1 MHRPDITKE
10 YCEVSYTLP
19 GSSTGLEVRGFKV
32 QKSTP
37 ERWVKYEI
45 HYRYRVQMFPHL
57 SIDWAY
63 YYTMSY
69 TISHCYAMKMVCYI
83 MLDNI
88 LLTVT
93 EILKFVN
100 DYYKTKML

>member
-10 YCEVSYTLP
+10 HCEVSYTLP

-45 HYRYRVQMFPHL
+45 HYRYRVQIFPDL
-57 SIDWAY
+57 SIDWSQYY
-63 YYTMSY
+63 YYTAIVMLI
-69 TISHCYAMKMVCYI
+69 TFPEAMEMG
-83 MLDNI
+83 I
-88 LLTVT
+88 LC
-93 EILKFVN
+93 
-100 DYYKTKML
+100 

>member
-10 YCEVSYTLP
+10 HCEVSYTLP

-45 HYRYRVQMFPHL
+45 HYRYRVQMFPKL
-57 SIDWAY
+57 SIDW
-63 YYTMSY
+63 S
-69 TISHCYAMKMVCYI
+69 
-83 MLDNI
+83 
-88 LLTVT
+88 
-93 EILKFVN
+93 
-100 DYYKTKML
+100 